1 MVLPSGAPSVFCLF
15 CFFATPIAIVYNYID
30 QIDTQ
35 LDLYIKKTKLI
46 GLAMV

>member
-1 MVLPSGAPSVFCLF
+1 MVLPSGAPSFF
-15 CFFATPIAIVYNYID
+15 FFATPIVIVYNYID
-30 QIDTQ
+30 QIVTQ